1 MIQGEGRRVRTR
13 EDRSARA
20 GAVGRGR
27 RRKGTVPGE
36 GAESK
41 PGLRCNEFPLYFY
54 GGERA
59 EASSAVYGRGAVKCL
74 YLCHG
79 RKAAVKK
86 SKSKK
91 QLWYVSFDKIGLL
104 NHLGTQRGNLGCPS
118 YKIRLCTV

>member
-1 MIQGEGRRVRTR
+1 MSGRQGGTVWKRMIQGEGRRVRTR

-20 GAVGRGR
+20 GAAGRGR

-41 PGLRCNEFPLYFY
+41 TGLRCNEFPLYFY

-59 EASSAVYGRGAVKCL
+59 EASSAGYGRRAVKCL

-79 RKAAVKK
+79 RKAAVCNVKK
-86 SKSKK
+86 SKAKN
-91 QLWYVSFDKIGLL
+91 SFGMSLSIESV
-104 NHLGTQRGNLGCPS
+104 C
-118 YKIRLCTV
+118 